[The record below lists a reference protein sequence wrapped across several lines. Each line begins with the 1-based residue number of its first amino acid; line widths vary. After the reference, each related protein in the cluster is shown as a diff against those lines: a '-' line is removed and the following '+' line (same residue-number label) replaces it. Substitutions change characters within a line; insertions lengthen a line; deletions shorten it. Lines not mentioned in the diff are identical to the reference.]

1 MNNNVIFQK
10 IFGEKWQLLPTV
22 FKRHYAIR
30 ENSDDKIVAKGTI
43 SVDFSW
49 LISLFRPIIASLHI
63 LPIKRAKDIPIT
75 VIFSC
80 QNNPT
85 AFCFNRIFYYSDKP
99 FTFNSKQI
107 PIGGNKIIEITMG
120 SILGWKCSYDYI
132 NNEVV
137 LKHHAYVMKLF
148 SWYVRIPLELVMGKC
163 HASEQAISDS
173 AFQMKVQFTHFLF
186 GFIYTYYGKFEIQKT
201 FD

>member
-1 MNNNVIFQK
+1 MSNAIIFQK
-10 IFGEKWQLLPTV
+10 IFDEKWQQLPTV

-49 LISLFRPIIASLHI
+49 LISLFRPIIASLNI
-63 LPIKRAKDIPIT
+63 LPTKRAKNIPIT
-75 VIFSC
+75 VIFTC
-80 QNNPT
+80 QKKPT
-85 AFCFNRIFYYSDKP
+85 AFCFNRIFYYPDKP
-99 FTFNSKQI
+99 FAFNSKQI
-107 PIGGNKIIEITMG
+107 PIGGNIMIEMTGGIF
-120 SILGWKCSYDYI
+120 GWKCSYDYI

-137 LKHHAYVMKLF
+137 LHHHAYVIKIF

-163 HASEQAISDS
+163 EAQEKAISDS

-186 GFIYTYYGKFEIQKT
+186 GFIYTYYGKFEVEQVT
-201 FD
+201 D